1 MAKILTIDDDPM
13 ICEVFH
19 DFVQSLG
26 HEHVAAQRM
35 DDGLAS
41 MERER
46 PDLVFLDVNLPD
58 GDGLAAIPT
67 IRDQEFS
74 PEVIIITGEG
84 TSDGADL
91 AIRNGAWDYVR
102 KPLSVEGMQLS
113 LNRALEYRSRKAA
126 TADAATLHRGE
137 IIGESPAVRSCLKT
151 VAKAAAGDMPV
162 LITGETGTGKELFAR
177 AIHDNSPRAHK
188 NFVVVDCASL
198 PPSLVESTLFGHE
211 KGAFTGAD
219 QSHTGLVGQ
228 AHQGTLFLDEVGEL
242 PLAVQKTF
250 LRVLQEQ
257 RYRAVGGSREL
268 ASSFRLVAATN
279 RDLEAMAAQGEFR
292 QDLLFRLRG
301 LDCQLPPLRQRGEDI
316 VELSMTH
323 CARLSEFNRLPAK
336 GFCPDFLHILQQYD
350 WPGNVR
356 ELLNVI
362 THAFTQAGS
371 EPVLYP
377 IHLPSDIRAKVKVR
391 EMECQDNKHQA
402 ATVDPPSASATATH
416 PPENP
421 AAELLPP
428 GPLPSL
434 QDARN
439 RIISRLEREY
449 LQQLLQKSAQDM
461 NSACTIS
468 GLSLSQLYRLL
479 RKHQIKS

>member
-13 ICEVFH
+13 ICEVLH
-19 DFVQSLG
+19 DFAQSLG
-26 HEHVAAQRM
+26 HEHVAAQRIH
-35 DDGLAS
+35 DGLAT
-41 MERER
+41 MEREQ

-58 GDGLAAIPT
+58 GDGLAVIPT
-67 IRDQEFS
+67 IRDLAYS

-84 TSDGADL
+84 SSDGAAL
-91 AIRNGAWDYVR
+91 AIRSGAWDYVR

-113 LNRALEYRSRKAA
+113 LNRALEYRSRKVA
-126 TADAATLHRGE
+126 TPDPATLHRGG
-137 IIGESPAVRSCLKT
+137 ITGESPAIRACLEM
-151 VAKAAAGDMPV
+151 VAKAAAGEAPV

-198 PPSLVESTLFGHE
+198 PASLVESILFGHE

-219 QSHTGLVGQ
+219 QSRTGLVGQ

-257 RYRAVGGSREL
+257 RYRPVGGSREL

-279 RDLEAMAAQGEFR
+279 RDLEAMAARGEFR

-301 LDCQLPPLRQRGEDI
+301 LACQLPPLRERSEDI
-316 VELSMTH
+316 VELTMAH
-323 CARLSEFNRLPAK
+323 CARLSEYHQLPVK
-336 GFCPDFLHILQQYD
+336 GLCPDLLHILQQYD

-356 ELLNVI
+356 ELINVL
-362 THAFTQAGS
+362 THAFAQAGS
-371 EPVLYP
+371 EPVIYP
-377 IHLPSDIRAKVKVR
+377 IHLPADIRAKVKIQ
-391 EMECQDNKHQA
+391 EMECQDNGQKAGSAGKPSPLAA
-402 ATVDPPSASATATH
+402 AT
-416 PPENP
+416 PPEHP
-421 AAELLPP
+421 AAGLLPP

-449 LQQLLQKSAQDM
+449 LQQLLQQSAQDM

-479 RKHQIKS
+479 RKHQLKN